1 MSVQLQLC
9 TPEQLVTDE
18 KVVKVLLPV
27 PEGTLTVIEDKAPTS
42 LMLTLGLV
50 ATMDS
55 NNKLLKKWFISGGF
69 ADVANNVCKV
79 AADKVVDLAKVD
91 LTQLELDAKEDTFYQ
106 SILQYLKVFD

>member
-55 NNKLLKKWFISGGF
+55 NNKIIKRWFISGGF

-79 AADKVVDLAKVD
+79 AADKVVDLDKVN
-91 LTQLELDAKEDTFYQ
+91 LSQLEQDTAEDNFYQ
-106 SILQYLKVFD
+106 SIYQYLKAFG

>member
-9 TPEQLVTDE
+9 TPEQLLTNE
-18 KVVKVLLPV
+18 KVVKILLPV
-27 PEGTLTVIEDKAPTS
+27 PEGTLTVIDDKAPTS
-42 LMLTLGLV
+42 FILASGLV

-79 AADKVVDLAKVD
+79 AADKVVDLATID
-91 LTQLELDAKEDTFYQ
+91 LGQIEQHAQEDNFYK
-106 SILQYLKVFD
+106 SIAQYLKVFG

>member
-42 LMLTLGLV
+42 LILTLGLV

-91 LTQLELDAKEDTFYQ
+91 LNQLEQDAKEDTFYQ
-106 SILQYLKVFD
+106 SVLQYLKVFD

>member
-55 NNKLLKKWFISGGF
+55 NNKIIKRWFISGGF

-79 AADKVVDLAKVD
+79 AADKVVDLDKVN
-91 LTQLELDAKEDTFYQ
+91 LSQLEQNTAEDNFYQ
-106 SILQYLKVFD
+106 SISQYLKAFG

>member
-9 TPEQLVTDE
+9 TPEQLLTDE
-18 KVVKVLLPV
+18 KVVKILLPV
-27 PEGTLTVIEDKAPTS
+27 PEGTLTVIDDKAPTS

-55 NNKLLKKWFISGGF
+55 NNKILKRWFISGGF

-91 LTQLELDAKEDTFYQ
+91 LSQIELLSKEDNFYK
-106 SILQYLKVFD
+106 SIVQYLKVFG